1 MTFGETIRTL
11 RRRAD
16 YTQENLAE
24 LLGISPQAVSRW
36 ECGTAMP
43 DLSLLPRLANLFGVS
58 TDLLLGVDLDS
69 RDKRIEEIRT
79 KARNTATDGYRPEA
93 IRILREGLRNYPNA
107 HALMTALADTLLLE
121 GEAEESLTLARW
133 VIDHEPDMKLKT
145 DAISTAACALDMMGE
160 HERAEEL
167 VRTIPELGSDD
178 LLIHLLKGTS
188 RVRELRHKALI
199 DGMASFACLYLLTSA
214 EEDDGRPALSPD
226 ERREVLERLLRLYA
240 LFFPDGDYGF
250 YAQFPA
256 QIHREL
262 AKLDAVAGKPEE
274 ALTHLRACV
283 RFGELFA
290 SCDPEAERTSLLF
303 RGEADGGY
311 VKTGPDYDYRQEIRE
326 WLADPLFDGLRGRI
340 PLETE

>member
-36 ECGTAMP
+36 ECETAMP
-43 DLSLLPRLANLFGVS
+43 DISLLPRLANLFGVS
-58 TDLLLGVDLDS
+58 TDLLLGVDPDG
-69 RDKRIEEIRT
+69 RDRKIEEIRIRAL
-79 KARNTATDGYRPEA
+79 KASADGYRREA
-93 IRILREGLRNYPNA
+93 VRILREGLRDYPNA
-107 HALMTALADTLLLE
+107 HALMAALADTLLLE
-121 GEAEESLTLARW
+121 GEYGESLALAQW

-145 DAISTAACALDMMGE
+145 DAVSTAACALDRMGR

-167 VRTIPELGSDD
+167 IRTLPELGSDD
-178 LLIHLLKGTS
+178 LLIHILKGS
-188 RVRELRHKALI
+188 ARIRELRHKALV
-199 DGMASFACLYLLTSA
+199 DGMTSLTCLYLLTAA
-214 EEDDGRPALSPD
+214 EEDDGSPALSTE
-226 ERREVLERLLRLYA
+226 ERREALERILGLYA

-256 QIHREL
+256 QIHREM
-262 AKLDAVAGKPEE
+262 ARLDMMAGKRED
-274 ALTHLRACV
+274 ALPHLRECV

-290 SCDPEAERTSLLF
+290 AYDPDAERNSLFF
-303 RGEADGGY
+303 RGEVDGGY

-326 WLADPLFDGLRGRI
+326 WLADPLFDGLRDRI
-340 PLETE
+340 VPQTQ

>member
-1 MTFGETIRTL
+1 MASCFCIWFSLCFAAADAVHDPADKPRAPEGRHQIIAVHKGADGPRGLGGDFGG
-11 RRRAD
+11 
-16 YTQENLAE
+16 QFLA
-24 LLGISPQAVSRW
+24 
-36 ECGTAMP
+36 
-43 DLSLLPRLANLFGVS
+43 PRPVGAFIAG
-58 TDLLLGVDLDS
+58 
-69 RDKRIEEIRT
+69 
-79 KARNTATDGYRPEA
+79 
-93 IRILREGLRNYPNA
+93 
-107 HALMTALADTLLLE
+107 
-121 GEAEESLTLARW
+121 
-133 VIDHEPDMKLKT
+133 
-145 DAISTAACALDMMGE
+145 
-160 HERAEEL
+160 
-167 VRTIPELGSDD
+167 DD

-199 DGMASFACLYLLTSA
+199 DGMASLACLYLLTSA

-326 WLADPLFDGLRGRI
+326 WLADPLFDGLREKI
-340 PLETE
+340 QLETE